1 MTASP
6 PTDQHIR
13 KILVVKLKHLGDVL
27 LAVPALRALRE
38 QYPHAEVTVLVNTG
52 TEEMIDR
59 HPLVDA
65 VLAFPRQ
72 ALAFPFWR
80 RLREEIAFA
89 RRIRR
94 NGFDLVIDLSGGD
107 RAALYAL
114 LSKARYR
121 MGYDPLGKGFVG
133 KRLLYTHLG
142 VPRTSG
148 EHMVIQNLDLL
159 RQFGINTSDLRVTLP
174 PTDGEDQW
182 LAERLRD
189 AGVGEMEPVAQVHP
203 TSRWLFKCWR
213 DEAIARVID
222 RIQTEGGIRAVVTA
236 SPDVREQNRV
246 CRILSMVRTA
256 PVDLTGQ
263 TTIRQLMAV
272 ARRSALF
279 LGVDSAPMHI
289 AAAAGTPVVALFG
302 PSGEALWGPWGA
314 GHRVLTKPYPCRP
327 CGRDGCEG
335 SKRSLCLEAITEE
348 EVWET
353 VSEMLGA
360 VLPASVRPACPSTRS
375 ERG

>member
-1 MTASP
+1 M
-6 PTDQHIR
+6 
-13 KILVVKLKHLGDVL
+13 
-27 LAVPALRALRE
+27 
-38 QYPHAEVTVLVNTG
+38 LVNAG
-52 TEEMIDR
+52 TEEMVEQ
-59 HPLVDA
+59 HPLVDV
-65 VLAFPRQ
+65 VLVFPRQ
-72 ALAFPFWR
+72 ILEFSFWR
-80 RLREEIAFA
+80 RIREEIAFA
-89 RRIRR
+89 RRIQRS
-94 NGFDLVIDLSGGD
+94 GFDLVIDLSGGD

-121 MGYDPLGKGFVG
+121 MGYDPLGRGFIG

-148 EHMVIQNLDLL
+148 EHMVIQNLDLI
-159 RQFGINTSDLRVTLP
+159 RQFGIGTSDLRVTLP
-174 PTDGEDQW
+174 PTEEVERW
-182 LAERLRD
+182 LAERLRE
-189 AGVGEMEPVAQVHP
+189 AGVEEMEPVVQVHP

-222 RIQTEGGIRAVVTA
+222 RIQTGGGIRAVVTA
-236 SPDVREQNRV
+236 SPDVRERDRA

-256 PVDLTGQ
+256 PVDLTGK

-272 ARRSALF
+272 ARRSSLF

-289 AAAAGTPVVALFG
+289 AAAAGTPVIALFG
-302 PSGEALWGPWGA
+302 PSGESLWGPWGA

-348 EVWET
+348 EVWEK

-360 VLPASVRPACPSTRS
+360 GLPASVRPACRQAGGSTT
-375 ERG
+375 